1 MTEMELRKKYVST
14 IKSWHGRKES
24 NGTHK
29 PIIDIYNNN
38 KPLPRSYKVKY
49 TDSWCAT
56 TVSAAAIKAEK
67 ETGIKFTSI
76 IPKECSCNYQIQ
88 LFQKLGRWEERDSY
102 VPQIGDIIYYDW
114 NDNGVGDDKGSS
126 EHVGVVIEVTST
138 HIKVEEG
145 NKSDAVGTRTI
156 AINGRYI
163 RGFGKPNYKS
173 LATSSKKKEDPK
185 KDDSKD
191 KKKTDPKKKENT
203 KKTPKK
209 GDKIVLKNASLY
221 KASTSTKASD
231 HITGT
236 YYFWD
241 AKNYNGKTRITTSPK
256 YVGNTKQITGWISAC
271 HLK

>member
-1 MTEMELRKKYVST
+1 MTEMELRKKYVSI

-29 PIIDIYNNN
+29 PIIDIYNNH

-88 LFQKLGRWEERDSY
+88 LFQKLGRWEEKDSY

-114 NDNGVGDDKGSS
+114 SDNGVGDDKGSS
-126 EHVGVVIEVTST
+126 DHVGVVIEVTST
-138 HIKVEEG
+138 QIKVEEG

-173 LATSSKKKEDPK
+173 LATSSKKKEDSK
-185 KDDSKD
+185 KDDFKD
-191 KKKTDPKKKENT
+191 KKKTD
-203 KKTPKK
+203 PKK

-231 HITGT
+231 HISGT
-236 YYFWD
+236 YYLWD
-241 AKNYNGKTRITTSPK
+241 AKNCKGKTRITTSPK
-256 YVGNTKQITGWISAC
+256 YAGNTKQITGWISASC
-271 HLK
+271 LK